1 MEKPQQHQYITTTY
15 IANGLREHELDLGVR
30 AVRKDKN
37 HAARRKQQ
45 PSVINAKRLNQEVN
59 ALLEDFDTKLDINK
73 FLRELIEAYILQ
85 ARNLRILK

>member
-1 MEKPQQHQYITTTY
+1 MEKSQQHEHITTAY

-37 HAARRKQQ
+37 HAATTQQ

-59 ALLEDFDTKLDINK
+59 ALLEDLDAKLDINK
-73 FLRELIEAYILQ
+73 LLRELIEAHILQ
-85 ARNLRILK
+85 PRNLRIPK